1 MKRHGVRLGKS
12 NISYWTRGIHSP
24 YNGVHIPSAEF
35 LKPSRE
41 LAYVIGVVAGD
52 GYVLRRSRPRKSYN
66 DVFIGLKVKDLEFA
80 EEFSRCL
87 AVVLNRPAP
96 RPRRSERG
104 FVVQLR
110 CKALY
115 ELLRK
120 PFDMEK
126 LRRFIEHN
134 RECKSMFLRG
144 FFDSEGCVAEN
155 GYITVHNTDISLL
168 RYAKQLLD
176 SLEIETTGPHLQA
189 KRGRVLKDPRGRT
202 YKRKKNVYRLYVPS
216 KFRLKF
222 YQYIGFTIRR
232 KQQRLE
238 DFLIRTGRLSLQ
250 PNTPLSIPQQHHLN
264 IKCAPA
270 GI

>member
-12 NISYWTRGIHSP
+12 NISYWVRGLCNP
-24 YNGVHIPSAEF
+24 YNGTLIPSIDF
-35 LKPSRE
+35 LKPSKE

-52 GYVLRRSRPRKSYN
+52 GYVLRRKKAWKSYREAL
-66 DVFIGLKVKDLEFA
+66 VGLEVKDIEFA
-80 EEFSRCL
+80 EEFAKCL
-87 AVVLNRPAP
+87 GKVLNRDPPKP
-96 RPRRSERG
+96 RWSERG
-104 FVVQLR
+104 FVVELR

-176 SLEIETTGPHLQA
+176 SLEIETTGPHLER